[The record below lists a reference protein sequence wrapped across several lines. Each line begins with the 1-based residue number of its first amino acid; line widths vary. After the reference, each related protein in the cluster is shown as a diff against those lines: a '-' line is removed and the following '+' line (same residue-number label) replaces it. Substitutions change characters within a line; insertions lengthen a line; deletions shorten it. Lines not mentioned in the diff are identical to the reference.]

1 MPQVVNTNISSL
13 FAQSSLN
20 KSQNGLATSLERL
33 STGLRINSA
42 KDDAAGLAIATRMT
56 TQIRGTNQAVRNA
69 NDGISMAQVA
79 EGALQES
86 NNILQRIRELSIQSA
101 NDSNSATDRVNLQK
115 EVTQLASEL
124 NRIADQTTFNGQ
136 NLLDGTFTGKLLQ
149 VGINAN
155 ETISVSVSGARATS
169 MGSYLANTTAT
180 QDHIG
185 GALTAVVDGAGGN
198 NVAADAAFAIT
209 GNLGTATVSTAL
221 DSTAATIA
229 SQINGVSDSTGVAAT
244 ASNSVDMSFV
254 GGATGNISFTLSS
267 QDSSQ
272 AAVGSAVSI
281 SALVTSDTDLAGMR
295 DAINAEFASTGITAT
310 LNTAGNAI
318 TLANTT
324 GQDIVV
330 AGVSDNDGADTAAV
344 LSVGGVA
351 LEDEDL
357 TASGT
362 ETDSLV
368 VGGKLEL
375 SSSKNFS
382 VSTTGTDIMVATTTT
397 GTLSSVADI
406 DVSTQT
412 GANSALNVL
421 DNALSL
427 VSDIRSDLG
436 AVQNRLSS
444 TISNLESVSNNVSA
458 ARSRV
463 LDADFAAE
471 TANLTR
477 NQILQQAGT
486 AMLSQANSLPQ
497 NVLSLLQ

>member
-20 KSQNGLATSLERL
+20 KSQDGLATSLQRL

-115 EVTQLASEL
+115 EVTQLSSEL

-155 ETISVSVSGARATS
+155 ETISVSVSGARATA
-169 MGSYLANTTAT
+169 MGSYLANDTAT
-180 QDHIG
+180 ADHV
-185 GALTAVVDGAGGN
+185 GAALASAATGAGANG
-198 NVAADAAFAIT
+198 VTADAAFAIT
-209 GNLGTATVSTAL
+209 GNLGTSTIAVVA
-221 DSTAATIA
+221 DSTATEIA
-229 SQINGVSDSTGVAAT
+229 SLINGASADTGVAAT
-244 ASNSVDMSFV
+244 ANNSVDIAFQEF
-254 GGATGNISFTLSS
+254 GNVSFTLSS
-267 QDSSQ
+267 QDGSQ

-281 SALVTSDTDLAGMR
+281 SALVTSATDLNAMR

-310 LNTAGNAI
+310 LTSAGNAI
-318 TLANTT
+318 TLSNTT
-324 GQDIVV
+324 GQDINV
-330 AGVSDNDGADTAAV
+330 ADATDNDAAIDASV
-344 LSVGGVA
+344 MTVGGVA
-351 LEDEDL
+351 VADIVAGGANEV
-357 TASGT
+357 
-362 ETDSLV
+362 V

-382 VSTTGTDIMVATTTT
+382 VSTTNTDVMTAASTT

-436 AVQNRLSS
+436 AIQNRLTS